1 MNKDIIEGKWEQ
13 LKGQAKAKW
22 GDLTDDE
29 LTEAKGN
36 AQYLAGKVQERYGK
50 TKEEAEA
57 EVNTWFQDN
66 DKTDCP
72 VIVIGHDRC
81 TLLDETF
88 GAIPANQQSTER
100 DV

>member
-22 GDLTDDE
+22 GDLIDDD

-36 AQYLAGKVQERYGK
+36 AQILAGKVQERYGK

-57 EVNTWFQDN
+57 EVNSWFQDN
-66 DKTDCP
+66 DKTD
-72 VIVIGHDRC
+72 
-81 TLLDETF
+81 
-88 GAIPANQQSTER
+88 
-100 DV
+100 

>member
-29 LTEAKGN
+29 LAEAKGN
-36 AQYLAGKVQERYGK
+36 AQFLAGKVQERYGK

-57 EVNTWFQDN
+57 EVNSWFQDN
-66 DKTDCP
+66 DKTD
-72 VIVIGHDRC
+72 
-81 TLLDETF
+81 
-88 GAIPANQQSTER
+88 
-100 DV
+100 

>member
-13 LKGQAKAKW
+13 LKGQAKAKR

-29 LTEAKGN
+29 LAEAKGN
-36 AQYLAGKVQERYGK
+36 AQFLAGKVQERYGK

-66 DKTDCP
+66 DKTD
-72 VIVIGHDRC
+72 
-81 TLLDETF
+81 
-88 GAIPANQQSTER
+88 
-100 DV
+100 

>member
-1 MNKDIIEGKWEQ
+1 MNRQTFVTQPRHNDSCVMLHISQSFEDANMNKDIIEGKWEQ

-57 EVNTWFQDN
+57 EVNSWFQDN
-66 DKTDCP
+66 DK
-72 VIVIGHDRC
+72 
-81 TLLDETF
+81 
-88 GAIPANQQSTER
+88 
-100 DV
+100 

>member
-29 LTEAKGN
+29 LNEAKGN
-36 AQYLAGKVQERYGK
+36 AQYLAGKVQEHYGK

-57 EVNTWFQDN
+57 EVNSWFQDN
-66 DKTDCP
+66 DK
-72 VIVIGHDRC
+72 
-81 TLLDETF
+81 
-88 GAIPANQQSTER
+88 
-100 DV
+100 